1 MAEPGMCGPD
11 GLDDEERLF
20 VVPVGFIR
28 LNVGN
33 CAAEAIRSNHFDED
47 DNLDLSTDE
56 VVRALRDCLCVAPP
70 PSLRA
75 RIIFTIKRQQ
85 MGPLGD

>member
-1 MAEPGMCGPD
+1 MAEPGRYGWD
-11 GLDDEERLF
+11 GLDDDERLF
-20 VVPVGFIR
+20 VVPLGFIR
-28 LNVGN
+28 LNVGD
-33 CAAEAIRSNHFDED
+33 CAAEAFRSTHLDVD

-56 VVRALRDCLCVAPP
+56 IVKALRDCLCVTPP

-85 MGPLGD
+85 MGPHGD